1 MPEIYLNGRPLDGQ
15 AIEIGPAQDL
25 PPEFYAIKEDG
36 ACLLLQPASSSSG
49 SVTVPAARSFIDTSS
64 VLMPNCWRSAW
75 APPGGRPVHGDKE

>member
-36 ACLLLQPASSSSG
+36 ARLLLQPASSSSG

-64 VLMPNCWRSAW
+64 VLMPNCLRSARA
-75 APPGGRPVHGDKE
+75 APGRASSLGDEE